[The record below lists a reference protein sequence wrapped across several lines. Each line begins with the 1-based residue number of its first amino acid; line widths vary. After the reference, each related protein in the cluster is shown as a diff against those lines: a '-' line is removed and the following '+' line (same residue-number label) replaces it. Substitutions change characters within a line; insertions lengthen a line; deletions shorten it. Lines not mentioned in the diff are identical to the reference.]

1 MQRIDLLNPK
11 FSKTLRGYNPDEVNE
26 FLQDITDTMARM
38 SDERVR
44 LMNHIGR
51 LEERLANYIE
61 QENSMRETMMASQ
74 KVNEGIRIQ
83 SQKEAQ
89 LVIEAA
95 HTKAESITT
104 QANIRL
110 AKLLDE
116 IAEARKLKAQFE
128 FKVRSVI
135 EGHLKLLEIGQ
146 AEDARIEKA
155 AAALSTPAPLSASRP
170 RLPSADSAINLAA
183 NRTPNQAEQ
192 PHAPL
197 SSQEDDYSGLPF
209 VIEDSFKERGN
220 G

>member
-1 MQRIDLLNPK
+1 MAMQRIDLLNPK
-11 FSKTLRGYNPDEVNE
+11 FSKSLRGYNPDEVDE
-26 FLQDITDTMARM
+26 FLQDITDAMARM

-61 QENSMRETMMASQ
+61 KESSMRETIMASQ
-74 KVNEGIRIQ
+74 KVSEDIRIQ
-83 SQKEAQ
+83 SQREAQ
-89 LVIEAA
+89 LVIDTA

-116 IAEARKLKAQFE
+116 IGEARKLKAQFE

-146 AEDARIEKA
+146 TEDARIEKA
-155 AAALSTPAPLSASRP
+155 AAALAGPAIAPLPLEISAG
-170 RLPSADSAINLAA
+170 A
-183 NRTPNQAEQ
+183 
-192 PHAPL
+192 
-197 SSQEDDYSGLPF
+197 PF